1 MKAST
6 NMGKKRKEIPREFQV
21 KKKKIIVKQKDQLND
36 DTLNDS
42 LSLMSDENLV
52 NVSKY
57 FMSTLPHTAPFH

>member
-57 FMSTLPHTAPFH
+57 FMNTLPHTAPFH

>member
-1 MKAST
+1 
-6 NMGKKRKEIPREFQV
+6 MGKKRKEIPREFQV
-21 KKKKIIVKQKDQLND
+21 KKKKIKTKQKDQLND

-57 FMSTLPHTAPFH
+57 FMNTLPHTAPFH

>member
-1 MKAST
+1 
-6 NMGKKRKEIPREFQV
+6 MGKKRKEIPREFQV

-57 FMSTLPHTAPFH
+57 FMNTLPHTAPFH